1 MQTVAN
7 GTVLDQLT
15 QNPEAMAELIRLA
28 QSSDISDLWCN
39 GAKAE
44 TCAKKLDD
52 GELICTNE
60 QYMECI
66 LAWLQS
72 PAKEG

>member
-1 MQTVAN
+1 MQTVAD
-7 GTVLDQLT
+7 GTVLDKLT
-15 QNPEAMAELIRLA
+15 QNPETLAELIRLS
-28 QSSDISDLWCN
+28 QSGDISDLWCN

-44 TCAKKLDD
+44 TCAKKLDA

-60 QYMECI
+60 RYTECI
-66 LAWLQS
+66 IAWLQS

>member
-7 GTVLDQLT
+7 GTVFDQLT
-15 QNPEAMAELIRLA
+15 QNPEALAELIRLS

-44 TCAKKLDD
+44 ACAKKMDA
-52 GELICTNE
+52 GEVICTNE
-60 QYMECI
+60 QYSARI
-66 LAWLQS
+66 IAWLKS